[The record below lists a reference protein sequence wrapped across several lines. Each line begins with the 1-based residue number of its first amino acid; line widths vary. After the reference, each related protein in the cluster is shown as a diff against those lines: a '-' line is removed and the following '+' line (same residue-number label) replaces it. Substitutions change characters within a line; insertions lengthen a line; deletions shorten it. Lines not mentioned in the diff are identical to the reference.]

1 VSAAARTAAFNEV
14 FSALGH
20 DPHAV
25 DDGTKRVVWD
35 AMCRLF
41 RESGWKPPPPAGA
54 TQTQESSNGPTV
66 FPPFGRS
73 KGTAIRGA
81 AIDTLRFYEGA
92 AVRTL
97 ADPAKARFH
106 TKEQAL
112 LDVIRAELRRQ
123 GEAGNHD

>member
-1 VSAAARTAAFNEV
+1 MSAAARTAAFNEV

-25 DDGTKRVVWD
+25 DDGTKRIVWD

-41 RESGWKPPPPAGA
+41 RESGWRPPPPAGA

-73 KGTAIRGA
+73 KGQAIRGA
-81 AIDTLRFYEGA
+81 SVNDLRFYERCA
-92 AVRTL
+92 RENL
-97 ADPAKARFH
+97 DNPDKARWH
-106 TKEQAL
+106 AKEQAL
-112 LDVIRAELRRQ
+112 LDAVRSELRRQ
-123 GEAGNHD
+123 GEAADHE